1 MNLNSELLIAAVAVA
16 LLVSAGFAF
25 VIGRTAKSKGY
36 RFGWFFVFGFV
47 SYLLASVVTV
57 FLKPKGQPE
66 AKPKLTSVLLLIV
79 GIVIEFTGLSLLPN
93 LDPSISNEEAVQ
105 AFSSS
110 TQVMGGLFVAIAGV
124 LVIIGSVAN
133 DYRGGEPKQVRQ
145 L

>member
-1 MNLNSELLIAAVAVA
+1 MNLNSDFLIAAIAVA
-16 LLVSAGFAF
+16 LLISAGFAF

-36 RFGWFFVFGFV
+36 SFGWFFFFGFV

-57 FLKPKGQPE
+57 LLKPKDQPQ
-66 AKPKLTSVLLLIV
+66 AKPKLTSILLLIV

-93 LDPSISNEEAVQ
+93 IDPTISNDQAVQ
-105 AFSSS
+105 EFTSS
-110 TQVMGGLFVAIAGV
+110 TQVMGGLFVAIAGI

-133 DYRGGEPKQVRQ
+133 DYRGGETKQVRQ

>member
-1 MNLNSELLIAAVAVA
+1 MNLNSDLLIAAVAVA
-16 LLVSAGFAF
+16 LLISAGFAF

-36 RFGWFFVFGFV
+36 SFGWFFFFGFV

-57 FLKPKGQPE
+57 LLKPKGQPQ

-93 LDPSISNEEAVQ
+93 IDPTISNEQAVQ
-105 AFSSS
+105 EFTSS
-110 TQVMGGLFVAIAGV
+110 TQVMGGLFVAIAGI

-133 DYRGGEPKQVRQ
+133 DYRGGETKQVRQ